1 MQSRGDSFFHAS
13 RRQLLA
19 WLASSGVVLGAAPLT
34 AFAAREEDPALPSS
48 VVPALFGGH
57 ETAVGDPCFYLP
69 KSSVLDRA
77 FADEPYLAQAA
88 ASSAQAKWQMLL
100 ADLSM
105 RSPELRIGAVD
116 CFINSF
122 AWIDDDRLYR
132 KADYWATPSE
142 FLANEG
148 GDCEDFA
155 IAKYVGLAQLGFS
168 EDRLRIALVY
178 DRRRNLQHA
187 LTIVYWNGDAI
198 VLDSLAPDPLSHTK
212 ITRYRPICSFN
223 RRQLWVHR
231 PA

>member
-1 MQSRGDSFFHAS
+1 
-13 RRQLLA
+13 
-19 WLASSGVVLGAAPLT
+19 
-34 AFAAREEDPALPSS
+34 
-48 VVPALFGGH
+48 
-57 ETAVGDPCFYLP
+57 VGDPCVYLP

-77 FADEPYLAQAA
+77 FADEPYLVEAA
-88 ASSAQAKWQMLL
+88 ASSAQARWQALL

-105 RSPELRIGAVD
+105 HSPELRIGAVD

-178 DRRRNLQHA
+178 DRRRSLQHA
-187 LTIVYWNGDAI
+187 LTIVYWNGDAL
-198 VLDSLAPDPLSHTK
+198 VLDSLADDPLSHTK
-212 ITRYRPICSFN
+212 VTRYRPICSFN

-231 PA
+231 AI